1 MISLLLLTVLATVSI
16 ISLSGMKTQLISLNQ
31 NLIELKLEQRILRKE
46 VNQYQS
52 LASSH
57 NRLIDKLVVMLG
69 TKDPLAF
76 QAVYGVTNPADD
88 TVDYVSPD
96 DESEARSIRDLTRSG
111 EHAIEQDDE
120 FASNGD
126 IYPQ

>member
-1 MISLLLLTVLATVSI
+1 
-16 ISLSGMKTQLISLNQ
+16 
-31 NLIELKLEQRILRKE
+31 
-46 VNQYQS
+46 
-52 LASSH
+52 
-57 NRLIDKLVVMLG
+57 MLG

-96 DESEARSIRDLTRSG
+96 DESEARRIRDLTRSG

-126 IYPQ
+126 IYPQWESFDNPSYVARSIATGT